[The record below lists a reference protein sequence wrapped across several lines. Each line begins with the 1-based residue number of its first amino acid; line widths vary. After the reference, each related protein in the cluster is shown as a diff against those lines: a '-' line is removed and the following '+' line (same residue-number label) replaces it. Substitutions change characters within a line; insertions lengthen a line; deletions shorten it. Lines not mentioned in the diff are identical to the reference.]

1 MADVEAVGDG
11 LGLDDAFATLDE
23 EDDDTETDKEEYFL
37 CNETQPDPIRC
48 QSRPRPAKPFQKW
61 MKTLHKRVLRQ
72 HEMLGYDHSLV
83 PWLPEA
89 SDRGSPSRGSAR
101 HRHSSSDSSLAFV
114 TAAKS
119 ASISMTGLSLL
130 TRSRKTTI
138 RSLRGPRT
146 ERSSRASISGP
157 RRSEES
163 YFPEAQAPVDPAVV
177 ERALQRRRI
186 LEELIG
192 TEEAY
197 VADVRFLMNVG
208 LNHGEVY
215 TTLTLCRFTSQS
227 SLRCLPHPQVCAHL
241 LTGT

>member
-1 MADVEAVGDG
+1 MAGSGPVGDG
-11 LGLDDAFATLDE
+11 VGLDDAFATPGD

-37 CNETQPDPIRC
+37 CNETQPDQIRC
-48 QSRPRPAKPFQKW
+48 QPRPRPAKPFQKW

-72 HEMLGYDHSLV
+72 HEMLGYDRSLA
-83 PWLPEA
+83 PWPSEA
-89 SDRGSPSRGSAR
+89 SDRGSPSRGSAH

-119 ASISMTGLSLL
+119 ASISMAGLSLL

-138 RSLRGPRT
+138 RSSRGPRT
-146 ERSSRASISGP
+146 ERSSRASVSGP
-157 RRSEES
+157 RLSEES
-163 YFPEAQAPVDPAVV
+163 YSPETQAPVDPAVV

-197 VADVRFLMNVG
+197 VADVRFLINVG
-208 LNHGEVY
+208 LDRGEAY
-215 TTLTLCRFTSQS
+215 TTLTYCRSTSQF
-227 SLRCLPHPQVCAHL
+227 SLRCPPRPQVCAHL